1 MRTNKWTVLIYANGN
16 NELEPEITTAIEK
29 LKMEHINDNFNI
41 VVQLAR
47 ANEELVQKLRGP
59 IYINQNERWS
69 GVRRYLINENGVYEV
84 EVLENVNMA
93 DPKTLYSFLLWGIN
107 NYPSDYIMIV
117 LSGHGAGFIGAMTD
131 FTNGKPYLMSL
142 DSLVNVFYNLYKTTK
157 KKIEVLLLD
166 SCYMNL
172 IEVWHELA
180 NITFNPIKYL
190 VVASENVNIDGISY
204 TIFIRLLLDSCYMNL
219 IEVWHELANI
229 TFNPIKYLVVA
240 SENVN
245 IDGISYTIFIRH
257 LQQKV
262 KNVKNTKAVLIDV
275 IKEFN
280 ESDKIEE
287 NLILVSL
294 EKNKFEELK
303 SCFDD
308 IAKIIIENNINI
320 EKLLKKELSY
330 KKINP
335 FINIMYLCNIINSQ
349 LGYTPSE
356 SNHMLEIVKDI
367 VVYPS
372 IEVLSNDVNNG
383 PAIYM
388 PDSLGEL
395 DEFRQCYK
403 KLLFLFNNN
412 WIVVLDKNEKVVEK
426 ESEYIKNHN
435 ILEQPIVL
443 KNKYVISSILEQSSY
458 ISVEEAIDILK
469 KLGWY

>member
-16 NELEPEITTAIEK
+16 NELEPEITKAIEK

-59 IYINQNERWS
+59 IDINKKGRWS
-69 GVRRYLINENGVYEV
+69 GVRRYLINEHGIYEV
-84 EVLENVNMA
+84 EVLEKVNMA
-93 DPKTLYSFLLWGIN
+93 DPQTLYSFLLWGIN

-131 FTNGKPYLMSL
+131 FTKEKPYLMSL

-157 KKIEVLLLD
+157 KKVEVLLLD

-172 IEVWHELA
+172 IEIWHELA

-190 VVASENVNIDGISY
+190 VIASENVNIDGISY
-204 TIFIRLLLDSCYMNL
+204 TIFIR
-219 IEVWHELANI
+219 
-229 TFNPIKYLVVA
+229 YLQ
-240 SENVN
+240 E
-245 IDGISYTIFIRH
+245 
-257 LQQKV
+257 KV
-262 KNVKNTKAVLIDV
+262 KNVKNTKVVLIDV

-287 NLILVSL
+287 ELILVSL

-303 SCFDD
+303 SCFDN

-335 FINIMYLCNIINSQ
+335 FINIIYLCNIINSQ

-356 SNHMLEIVKDI
+356 SNYMLEIVKDI

-372 IEVLSNDVNNG
+372 IKVLSNDVNSG
-383 PAIYM
+383 PSIYM

-426 ESEYIKNHN
+426 ESEYIKNYN
-435 ILEQPIVL
+435 ILERPIVL
-443 KNKYVISSILEQSSY
+443 KNKYVISSILEQSSD
-458 ISVEEAIDILK
+458 ISVEGAIEILK

>member
-16 NELEPEITTAIEK
+16 NELEPEITKAIEK

-59 IYINQNERWS
+59 IYINQKGRWS
-69 GVRRYLINENGVYEV
+69 GVRRYLINEHGIYEV
-84 EVLENVNMA
+84 EVLEKVNMA
-93 DPKTLYSFLLWGIN
+93 DPQTLYSFLLWGIN

-131 FTNGKPYLMSL
+131 FTKEKPYLMSL

-157 KKIEVLLLD
+157 KKVELLLLD

-172 IEVWHELA
+172 IEIWHELA

-190 VVASENVNIDGISY
+190 VI
-204 TIFIRLLLDSCYMNL
+204 
-219 IEVWHELANI
+219 
-229 TFNPIKYLVVA
+229 A

-257 LQQKV
+257 LQEKV
-262 KNVKNTKAVLIDV
+262 KNVKNTEVVLIDV

-287 NLILVSL
+287 ELILVSL

-303 SCFDD
+303 SCFDN

-335 FINIMYLCNIINSQ
+335 FINIIYLCNIINSQ

-356 SNHMLEIVKDI
+356 SNYMLEIVKDI

-372 IEVLSNDVNNG
+372 IEVLSNDVNSG
-383 PAIYM
+383 PSIYM

-426 ESEYIKNHN
+426 ESEYIKNYN

-443 KNKYVISSILEQSSY
+443 KNKYVISSILEQSSD
-458 ISVEEAIDILK
+458 ISVEGAIEILK
-469 KLGWY
+469 KLGWH

>member
-16 NELEPEITTAIEK
+16 NELEPEITKAIEN

-41 VVQLAR
+41 VIQLAR

-59 IYINQNERWS
+59 IYINQKERWS
-69 GVRRYLINENGVYEV
+69 GVRRYLINNHGIYEV

-93 DPKTLYSFLLWGIN
+93 DAQTLYSFLLWGIN

-131 FTNGKPYLMSL
+131 FTKERPYLMSL

-157 KKIEVLLLD
+157 KKVEVLLLD

-172 IEVWHELA
+172 IEVWHEFA

-190 VVASENVNIDGISY
+190 VI
-204 TIFIRLLLDSCYMNL
+204 
-219 IEVWHELANI
+219 
-229 TFNPIKYLVVA
+229 A

>member
-16 NELEPEITTAIEK
+16 NELEPEITKAVEK

-47 ANEELVQKLRGP
+47 ANEGLVQKLRGP
-59 IYINQNERWS
+59 IDINKKGRWS
-69 GVRRYLINENGVYEV
+69 GVRRYLINEHGIYEV
-84 EVLENVNMA
+84 EVLEKVNMA
-93 DPKTLYSFLLWGIN
+93 DPQTLYSFLLWGIN

-131 FTNGKPYLMSL
+131 FTKEKPYLMSL

-157 KKIEVLLLD
+157 KKVEVLLLD

-172 IEVWHELA
+172 IEIWHELA

-190 VVASENVNIDGISY
+190 VIASENVNIDGISY
-204 TIFIRLLLDSCYMNL
+204 TIFIR
-219 IEVWHELANI
+219 
-229 TFNPIKYLVVA
+229 YLQ
-240 SENVN
+240 E
-245 IDGISYTIFIRH
+245 
-257 LQQKV
+257 KV
-262 KNVKNTKAVLIDV
+262 KNVKNTKVVLIDV

-287 NLILVSL
+287 ELILVSL

-303 SCFDD
+303 SCFDN

-320 EKLLKKELSY
+320 EKLLKKELRY

-335 FINIMYLCNIINSQ
+335 FINIIYLCNIINSQ

-356 SNHMLEIVKDI
+356 SNYMLEIVKDI

-372 IEVLSNDVNNG
+372 IKVLSNDVNSG
-383 PAIYM
+383 PSIYM

>member
-16 NELEPEITTAIEK
+16 NELEPEITKAIEN

-41 VVQLAR
+41 VIQLAR

-59 IYINQNERWS
+59 IYINQKERWS
-69 GVRRYLINENGVYEV
+69 GVRRYLINNHGIYEV

-93 DPKTLYSFLLWGIN
+93 DSQTLYSFLLWGIN

-131 FTNGKPYLMSL
+131 FTKERPYLMSL

-157 KKIEVLLLD
+157 KKVEVLLLD

-172 IEVWHELA
+172 IEVWHEFA
-180 NITFNPIKYL
+180 NITSNSIKYL
-190 VVASENVNIDGISY
+190 VIASENVNIDGISY
-204 TIFIRLLLDSCYMNL
+204 TIFIRY
-219 IEVWHELANI
+219 
-229 TFNPIKYLVVA
+229 
-240 SENVN
+240 
-245 IDGISYTIFIRH
+245 

-303 SCFDD
+303 RCFDN

-372 IEVLSNDVNNG
+372 IEVLSNDVNSG

-388 PDSLGEL
+388 PDSIGEL

>member
-16 NELEPEITTAIEK
+16 NELEPEITKAIEK

-59 IYINQNERWS
+59 IYINQKGRWS
-69 GVRRYLINENGVYEV
+69 GVRRYLINEHGIYEV
-84 EVLENVNMA
+84 EVLEKVNMA
-93 DPKTLYSFLLWGIN
+93 DPQTLYSFLLWGIN

-131 FTNGKPYLMSL
+131 FTKEKPYLMSL
-142 DSLVNVFYNLYKTTK
+142 DSLVNVFYNLYKTTNK
-157 KKIEVLLLD
+157 KVELLLLD

-172 IEVWHELA
+172 IEIWHELA

-190 VVASENVNIDGISY
+190 VIA
-204 TIFIRLLLDSCYMNL
+204 T
-219 IEVWHELANI
+219 
-229 TFNPIKYLVVA
+229 
-240 SENVN
+240 ENVN

-257 LQQKV
+257 LQEKV
-262 KNVKNTKAVLIDV
+262 KNVKNTEVVLIDV

-280 ESDKIEE
+280 ESDKMEE
-287 NLILVSL
+287 ELILVSL

-303 SCFDD
+303 SCFDN

-335 FINIMYLCNIINSQ
+335 FINIIYLCNIINSQ

-356 SNHMLEIVKDI
+356 SNYMLEIVKDI

-372 IEVLSNDVNNG
+372 IEVLSNDVNSG
-383 PAIYM
+383 PSIYM

-412 WIVVLDKNEKVVEK
+412 WIVVLDKNEKVVEN
-426 ESEYIKNHN
+426 ESENIKNYN

-443 KNKYVISSILEQSSY
+443 KNKYVISSILEQSSD
-458 ISVEEAIDILK
+458 ISVEGAIEILK

>member
-16 NELEPEITTAIEK
+16 NELEPEITKAIEN

-41 VVQLAR
+41 VIQLAR

-59 IYINQNERWS
+59 IYINQKERWS
-69 GVRRYLINENGVYEV
+69 GVRRYLINNHGIYEV

-93 DPKTLYSFLLWGIN
+93 DSQTLYSFLLWGIN

-131 FTNGKPYLMSL
+131 FTKERPYLMSL

-157 KKIEVLLLD
+157 KKVEVLLLD

-172 IEVWHELA
+172 IEVWHEFA
-180 NITFNPIKYL
+180 NITSNSIKYL
-190 VVASENVNIDGISY
+190 VIASENVNIDGISY
-204 TIFIRLLLDSCYMNL
+204 TIFIRY
-219 IEVWHELANI
+219 
-229 TFNPIKYLVVA
+229 
-240 SENVN
+240 
-245 IDGISYTIFIRH
+245 

-303 SCFDD
+303 RCFDN

-372 IEVLSNDVNNG
+372 IEVLSNDVNSG